1 MNNKFKRTISKTF
14 ISVTAAS
21 MLTVT
26 AAGGVAIADDND
38 WPTGTVNFVMHTQAG
53 GSADVFIRTLAETME
68 PMIGQQIV
76 IINSPGGA
84 GATQMSRIRSAK
96 PDGLTLGIN
105 TLSHFTGML
114 TNLNG
119 VFALD
124 DFDWIASAQEDVHIV
139 FSRSETGIESVGELI
154 EKAGNGSEK
163 VSIGGFGPRGSTQ
176 NIAISM
182 LENEADVEFEWI
194 AYNGTPDIIAAV
206 MGGHVDVGISNLS
219 ALKSFFDADRIQG
232 VGVIADERLEGL
244 PDVPT
249 FAEQGVDIDTGWVQV
264 RGVFGPAGIPMET
277 QQKIAETFHEAMRSE
292 HYQEYA
298 RNAGVT
304 DSWMGPEEYTEFA
317 RRISEV
323 AKGELEKSDD

>member
-1 MNNKFKRTISKTF
+1 MNNKFKKVVSKSLF
-14 ISVTAAS
+14 GAAAVSLLSTAATGS
-21 MLTVT
+21 LAV
-26 AAGGVAIADDND
+26 AGEND

-68 PMIGQQIV
+68 SQIGEKIV
-76 IINSPGGA
+76 VINSPGGG
-84 GATQMSRIRSAK
+84 GATQMSRIRNAK

-119 VFALD
+119 VFELD

-163 VSIGGFGPRGSTQ
+163 VSVGGFGPEGSTQ

-232 VGVIADERLEGL
+232 VGVIAEERLEGL

-249 FAEQGVDIDTGWVQV
+249 FAEQGVDVDTGWVQV
-264 RGVFGPAGIPMET
+264 RGVFGPAGIPVET
-277 QQKIAETFHEAMRSE
+277 QQQIADAFHEAMRSE
-292 HYQEYA
+292 HYMEYA

-323 AKGELEKSDD
+323 AQGELENSDD

>member
-1 MNNKFKRTISKTF
+1 MNNKFKIIASGKF
-14 ISVTAAS
+14 LGAAAVSLLTAMS
-21 MLTVT
+21 
-26 AAGGVAIADDND
+26 AGGLAVADDNA
-38 WPTGTVNFVMHTQAG
+38 WPAGPVNFVMHTQAG
-53 GSADVFIRTLAETME
+53 GSADVFVRTLAETME
-68 PMIGQQIV
+68 SQIGQQIV
-76 IINSPGGA
+76 VINSPGGA
-84 GATQMSRIRSAK
+84 GATQMSRIRNAK

-119 VFALD
+119 VFELD
-124 DFDWIASAQEDVHIV
+124 DFSWIASAQEDVHIV
-139 FSRSETGIESVGELI
+139 FSRSETGIESVGELV
-154 EKAGNGSEK
+154 EKAGNGSGK
-163 VSIGGFGPRGSTQ
+163 VSVGGFGPEGSTQ
-176 NIAISM
+176 HIAIAM

-219 ALKSFFDADRIQG
+219 ALKSFFDAGRIQG
-232 VGVIADERLEGL
+232 IGVIADERLEGL

-249 FAEQGVDIDTGWVQV
+249 FAEQGFDIDTGWVQV

-277 QQKIAETFHEAMRSE
+277 QQQIADAFHEAMRSE
-292 HYQEYA
+292 HYQEYS

-304 DSWMGPEEYTEFA
+304 DSWMGPEEYTEYA

-323 AKGELEKSDD
+323 AKIEMERSGD